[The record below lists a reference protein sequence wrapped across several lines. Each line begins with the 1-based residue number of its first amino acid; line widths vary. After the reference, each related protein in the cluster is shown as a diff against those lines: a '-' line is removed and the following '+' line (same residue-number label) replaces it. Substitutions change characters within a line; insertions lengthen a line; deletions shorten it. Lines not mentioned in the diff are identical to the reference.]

1 MYTKTAQF
9 YDAIYSFKDYADEV
23 GKIQTFIGK
32 YARREYQTL
41 LDVACGTGKHLEYL
55 QNHYTVAGIDFDD
68 GMLAVAEN
76 RLPDMP
82 LHHANMTNF
91 DLGQRFDVI
100 ACLFSSIGYVETVE
114 NLNQSLQAMANHL
127 AEDGL
132 LIIEPW
138 LTIEVFRTGTVHLL
152 CVDESHLKISRMGT
166 SVVENNVS
174 IMEMQYLVGENQP
187 DTMNS
192 IHHFVE
198 FHRLGLF
205 THEQYL
211 QAFEQAGL
219 HAIFDEKGLT
229 GRGLFIGLRE

>member
-23 GKIQTFIGK
+23 GKIQAFIGK

-55 QNHYTVAGIDFDD
+55 QNHYTVTGIDLDD
-68 GMLAVAEN
+68 GMLAVAQD

-91 DLGQRFDVI
+91 DLGQHFDVI
-100 ACLFSSIGYVETVE
+100 TCLFSSIGYVETVE

-152 CVDESHLKISRMGT
+152 CVDEPHIKISRMGT
-166 SVVENNVS
+166 SIVENNISV
-174 IMEMQYLVGENQP
+174 MEMQYLVGENHP
-187 DTMNS
+187 DKINP

-198 FHRLGLF
+198 IHRLGLF

-219 HAIFDEKGLT
+219 HAIFDEKGIT